1 MKIRCKN
8 CYRVLNPNEEYCT
21 SCGEHSAAMQRAMIT
36 GDYGPDV
43 NAKFKTGIGIF
54 MIAGFIMCGV
64 LQVIFAV
71 LQNKE
76 LGAYSNLFCETNS
89 IFYSSILVFLLAIFF
104 FRKDLMKVKFTH
116 SIVHYLIAM
125 LIGILTIVV
134 IILLAHLVS
143 FANVFPKYI
152 SDYLRSGLA
161 TFFDAK
167 NECVFKILIGFLL
180 LSISMEI
187 IIKKP
192 LIDVLDDNTMLDDK
206 TIYLLTVLVSGILE
220 IAWIMSLDVI
230 LSVILINI
238 VTTGIYMYAGQN
250 IYLNI
255 ILRVI
260 LVVASVIIFLI

>member
-43 NAKFKTGIGIF
+43 SAKFKTGIGVF
-54 MIAGFIMCGV
+54 MIAGFIVCGV

-76 LGAYSNLFCETNS
+76 LGAYDNLFCETNS

-104 FRKDLMKVKFTH
+104 FRKDLTKVKLTH
-116 SIVHYLIAM
+116 SISYYILTM
-125 LIGILTIVV
+125 LIGILAIVV
-134 IILLAHLVS
+134 ILLLAHLVS
-143 FANVFPKYI
+143 FANIFPKYI
-152 SDYLRSGLA
+152 SDYLKSGLA

-167 NECVFKILIGFLL
+167 NECIFKILIGFLL

-192 LIDVLDDNTMLDDK
+192 LIDVLDDNTMLGNK
-206 TIYLLTVLVSGILE
+206 MIYCTTVLVSSILE

-230 LSVILINI
+230 LSVVLMNI

-255 ILRVI
+255 LLRVI
-260 LVVASVIIFLI
+260 LIVASIIIFLI